1 MIITNQ
7 ITVIQTSKVHGR
19 LRVHRSHRHTSARSL
34 TVVEVALGLR
44 DFVPLDP
51 LSAVLL
57 RNSHFDPIFVDA
69 LDDSSVALQGSTSNS
84 DGLSHFEVFFFS
96 HKPRFNIR
104 FEASSCFF

>member
-1 MIITNQ
+1 M
-7 ITVIQTSKVHGR
+7 
-19 LRVHRSHRHTSARSL
+19 
-34 TVVEVALGLR
+34 VEVALRLR

-69 LDDSSVALQGSTSNS
+69 LDDSSVALQWSTSNS

-96 HKPRFNIR
+96 HKPRLNVR
-104 FEASSCFF
+104 FEASSCFFKVSGDHCTIVSSFDDDSVGFIEFWVE